1 MRIYYS
7 EPLLEEFREP
17 RARLDQHSIDHI
29 LPLRGHALY
38 EANLLLGI
46 IFLLLGGK
54 HVLLLSRHCTGLI
67 VVQKEIY

>member
-46 IFLLLGGK
+46 IFLLL
-54 HVLLLSRHCTGLI
+54 VRWLPYFWCLVFCSASDAF
-67 VVQKEIY
+67 